1 MLPQIGFVEFLLIA
15 VIALVVVGP
24 RDLPAML
31 RKVGGMIAKARGIA
45 REFQGAFD
53 DMGREAELDEL
64 RKEIE
69 QIKQANPINEIAAD
83 LEADLDTD
91 LGTDLGDA
99 DKTIGDETA
108 S

>member
-1 MLPQIGFVEFLLIA
+1 MLPQLGFTEFLLIA
-15 VIALVVVGP
+15 IVALVVVGP

-31 RKVGGMIAKARGIA
+31 RKAGGWVAKARGMA

-53 DMGREAELDEL
+53 DMGREVELDEL

-69 QIKQANPINEIAAD
+69 EIKRANPVTAIAED
-83 LEADLDTD
+83 LHKDLQQTE
-91 LGTDLGDA
+91 
-99 DKTIGDETA
+99 DEMRDDVA